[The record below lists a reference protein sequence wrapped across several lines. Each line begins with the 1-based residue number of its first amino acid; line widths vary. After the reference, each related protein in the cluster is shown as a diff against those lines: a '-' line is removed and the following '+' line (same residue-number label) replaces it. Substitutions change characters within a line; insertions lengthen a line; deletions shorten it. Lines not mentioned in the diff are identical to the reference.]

1 MKQHK
6 PPNRP
11 AHDVSQ
17 SYNSG
22 MVTIC
27 AVTDAAEPGYQP
39 QETRQQLLHVP
50 YDERKLGIRRYYEAM
65 QNQIHVER
73 VIRIPKTN
81 VEITNQLIAET
92 EDGRSYRIDL
102 VQKAFVY
109 PPSLDLTLVT
119 YEQAEQDENT
129 TEVVED
135 G

>member
-1 MKQHK
+1 MLQHK

-22 MVTIC
+22 MVSIY

-39 QETRQQLLHVP
+39 QASLVMVLHVP
-50 YDERKLGIRRYYEAM
+50 YDERKLGIKRYYEAA

-81 VEITNQLIAET
+81 VVITNQHLAET
-92 EDGRSYRIDL
+92 EDGRRFRIDL
-102 VQKAFVY
+102 IQSADVY
-109 PPSLDLTLVT
+109 PPSLDLTLVSYT
-119 YEQAEQDENT
+119 QSLEE
-129 TEVVED
+129 TEADDNE
-135 G
+135 